1 MQVSDGAYFSNYEE
15 NNGYRLFL
23 KYVGNEEDPTD
34 CACQLPVKKSL
45 KKMYGWY
52 ARPVRQDGEDT
63 WVRMADETTSNAVYN
78 WDLNWA
84 CVKEAPP
91 MSNCPGKFHIFF

>member
-1 MQVSDGAYFSNYEE
+1 
-15 NNGYRLFL
+15 
-23 KYVGNEEDPTD
+23 
-34 CACQLPVKKSL
+34 
-45 KKMYGWY
+45 MYGWY

-91 MSNCPGKFHIFF
+91 MSDCPGKFRCSKTLKVFNPQNKDQITLNVFYPHKILNPQKF